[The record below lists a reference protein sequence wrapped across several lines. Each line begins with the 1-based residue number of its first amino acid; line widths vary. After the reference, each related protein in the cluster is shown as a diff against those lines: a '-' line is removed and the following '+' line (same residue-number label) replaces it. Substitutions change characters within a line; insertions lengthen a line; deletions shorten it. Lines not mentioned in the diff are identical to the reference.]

1 MSKKLQVIL
10 SNESWDALKKITDE
24 ANQDFHCG
32 TINVSDV
39 VNEMI
44 DNTKIDIRSLQAKHI
59 NVRRTLR
66 QMATQKN
73 IDIDSVIQQLQ
84 EMKTSNPKRSSKQQA
99 SLKGTE

>member
-10 SNESWDALKKITDE
+10 ANESWDALKKITDE
-24 ANQDFHCG
+24 ANHDFHCG

-44 DNTKIDIRSLQAKHI
+44 VNTKIDIRLLQAKHI

-66 QMATQKN
+66 QMATQKD

-84 EMKTSNPKRSSKQQA
+84 EMKTSGPKRSSKQQT